1 MNDLSDFDRKF
12 GLDQFPPEFVR
23 EMGEAMRED
32 AADPKSMAGY
42 LNAPPVIREAFDRAQ
57 ARAIERELAE
67 QREIDEWYEAE
78 VADDPIAR
86 AVEQRRRND
95 RLIVEAIDGPSTDPP
110 VRVRGIRWDEHWQRR
125 ADAARRL
132 GAMAWPRYDR
142 SADPLFAL
150 DLREVWTELTG
161 YDLQGSATRCPS
173 PDHDDRF
180 ASCGVKE
187 RFFNCMGC
195 DAGGSIIDLGA
206 YLYGIEP
213 RGSGF
218 FQIRDRLLAALGMEA
233 A

>member
-1 MNDLSDFDRKF
+1 MNDL
-12 GLDQFPPEFVR
+12 
-23 EMGEAMRED
+23 
-32 AADPKSMAGY
+32 AAVDPRSMAGY

-67 QREIDEWYEAE
+67 QREIAEWYEAE

-86 AVEQRRRND
+86 AVARCRRND
-95 RLIVEAIDGPSTDPP
+95 RTIVEAIDGAVADDPP
-110 VRVRGIRWDEHWQRR
+110 TKVRGIRWDEHWQRR

-132 GAMAWPRYDR
+132 GVRATAPYSRD
-142 SADPLFAL
+142 ADPLFAL

-161 YDLQGSATRCPS
+161 HDLEPGGSRCPS

-180 ASCGVKE
+180 ASCTVKE
-187 RFFNCMGC
+187 RFFNCHGC

-206 YLYGIEP
+206 LLYGIEP
-213 RGSGF
+213 RGVGF
-218 FQIRDRLLAALGMEA
+218 HQIRERLLAELGMEREA